1 MQHPRPYPTS
11 EQLHALLSYPI
22 PLQPPEGTY
31 PNPELFLKE
40 EPPRPLTKKEQEWV
54 KAAAQTA
61 KNPEELPKAIAA
73 APTLPALRALEQSL
87 KKYDA
92 PLPASKEAWQAFVMA
107 KYFEQANDIDP
118 KISKPALDAL
128 AKTNIVGL
136 HQEVQEININT
147 KTTIELEGE
156 LMQKIDQ
163 ILRRQNEKVIEHNP

>member
-1 MQHPRPYPTS
+1 MQHQRPYPTS
-11 EQLHALLSYPI
+11 AQIHAALSYPI
-22 PLQPPEGTY
+22 PLSPPPNTY
-31 PNPELFLKE
+31 PDPRLFLPE
-40 EPPRPLTKKEQEWV
+40 EAPRALTKSEKEWV
-54 KAAAQTA
+54 KAARSA
-61 KNPEELPKAIAA
+61 PEEEKPKFIAA

-156 LMQKIDQ
+156 LAHKISQ
-163 ILRRQNEKVIEHNP
+163 ILQRQNEKVINP

>member
-11 EQLHALLSYPI
+11 AQIHALLSYSI
-22 PLQPPEGTY
+22 PLAPPEGTH

-40 EPPRPLTKKEQEWV
+40 EPPRALTRNEKEWV
-54 KAAAQTA
+54 KAAAQIA
-61 KNPEELPKAIAA
+61 KNPEEIQKAIST
-73 APTLPALRALEQSL
+73 APTLPALRALESAL

-156 LMQKIDQ
+156 LMQKIDAV
-163 ILRRQNEKVIEHNP
+163 LRRQNEKVIEHNG

>member
-1 MQHPRPYPTS
+1 MQATKIFPTS
-11 EQLHALLSYPI
+11 EQTHEFLSYPI
-22 PLQPPEGTY
+22 PLAPPPDTY
-31 PNPELFLKE
+31 PDPRLFLPE
-40 EPPRPLTKKEQEWV
+40 EAPRALTRQEKEWV
-54 KAAAQTA
+54 KAARSA
-61 KNPEELPKAIAA
+61 PEEEIQKAIST

-118 KISKPALDAL
+118 KVSKPALDAL
-128 AKTNIVGL
+128 AKTNIVAL

-163 ILRRQNEKVIEHNP
+163 ILRKNQEKIIEHTP